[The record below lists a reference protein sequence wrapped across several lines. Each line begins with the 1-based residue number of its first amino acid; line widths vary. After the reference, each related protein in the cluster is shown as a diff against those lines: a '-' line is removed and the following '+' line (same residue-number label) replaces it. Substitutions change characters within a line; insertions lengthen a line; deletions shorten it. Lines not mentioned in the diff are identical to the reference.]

1 MHCRSPLWQARSC
14 THSCRFRVPAQVPCE
29 AQPDAEGCTDQ
40 ILRFVV
46 ESKGAVMLQLVFS
59 KMVLCPA
66 CSVMIYPMDPE
77 LQDKALLFR

>member
-1 MHCRSPLWQARSC
+1 
-14 THSCRFRVPAQVPCE
+14 
-29 AQPDAEGCTDQ
+29 
-40 ILRFVV
+40 
-46 ESKGAVMLQLVFS
+46 MLQLVFS